1 MFKKLL
7 LGSVI
12 GFSFAYGVAVGHYNI
27 FPFDQLKS
35 IRTTLSPPP
44 QSPFSSSDLYMSHQK
59 LFAGLEKKYDVVFL
73 GDSITNA
80 GRWSEAFP
88 SMTVANRGIG
98 GDTSEGILSRLD
110 TIMQI
115 HPNIVYLM
123 FGINDIGRGESVE
136 TIFRRY
142 QKIVKKLVDNDVKVI
157 IQSTLLSD
165 RPHWNI
171 QVNELNKKLISLS
184 EGLTLTYI
192 DLNKEIAPSGILTP
206 EVSNDGVHLKAE
218 VYLKWFDIIKN
229 TNN

>member
-7 LGSVI
+7 LSSVI
-12 GFSFAYGVAVGHYNI
+12 GFSFAYGFAAGHYNI

-35 IRTTLSPPP
+35 IWTTLSPPP
-44 QSPFSSSDLYMSHQK
+44 PFSSSDGYMSHQK

-88 SMTVANRGIG
+88 SMTIANRGIA
-98 GDTSEGILSRLD
+98 GDTSEGILNRLD

-123 FGINDIGRGESVE
+123 FGINDIAIGESVE
-136 TIFRRY
+136 TIFFRY
-142 QKIVKKLVDNDVKVI
+142 QKVVKTLVDNDVKVI

-165 RPHWNI
+165 RPKWNI
-171 QVNELNKKLISLS
+171 QVNELNKKLLSLS
-184 EGLTLTYI
+184 EGLALTYV

-206 EVSNDGVHLKAE
+206 DVSNDGVHLKAE